1 MYYTVVN
8 VPFFIVRLIIWH
20 LHDKHISVFLVKNVL
35 GVGLAVQHLHEIL
48 LQVGDVIKAD
58 VHSDDAAASGK
69 PGGTA
74 EMRQLTMG
82 GEAGKATKAES
93 FELTEIRS

>member
-1 MYYTVVN
+1 M
-8 VPFFIVRLIIWH
+8 
-20 LHDKHISVFLVKNVL
+20 L

-58 VHSDDAAASGK
+58 VHADDATASGE

-82 GEAGKATKAES
+82 GGAENATVAES
-93 FELTEIRS
+93 CELTEIRS